1 MLGVYHEP
9 SRRIS
14 LFEILLLILA
24 ILVLII
30 GFILIRQTFLSE
42 GKSISWLM
50 VGAIFSW
57 LTLLIL
63 FVVSELNADVKEEL
77 GHILREQVDETRM
90 LKELHHALLE
100 EIRALRDDLKSVRK
114 ASGKNRK
121 EAA

>member
-90 LKELHHALLE
+90 LKELHQALLE
-100 EIRALRDDLKSVRK
+100 EIHALREDIRNAKR
-114 ASGKNRK
+114 GKK
-121 EAA
+121 TA